1 MKSNSIMI
9 ERLKERLSDK
19 RLKIVII
26 PHISPDGDAVGSC
39 SALWQVFDRLG
50 MHCQL
55 ITCDYI
61 PDYLKWL
68 RRIPDA
74 ISFQNRSQEC
84 RRLIRQADLI
94 FMMDHNTIKREGDL
108 EPLVREFKGD
118 KVMIDHHPEPDDA
131 DYRISDIRVSSTC
144 ELLYRV
150 ILNIWGKEMIDRDIA
165 NAIYSGISTDTGGL
179 SHNSSCPQTYRVIAD
194 LLELGLDK
202 GYVHEQLY
210 QRNTLSRL
218 RLTGNCLLNKLTVDE
233 KYPLAVIPITLQEL
247 ELYNYKDGDLEGL
260 VNVPLSIEHI
270 QVSVQITERKDKVKL
285 SFRSKGDIPVNLWAK
300 EYFNGGGHQNAA
312 GGQMPLPLE
321 EVIKKLRDTAE
332 WFFKQ
337 ISDKK

>member
-1 MKSNSIMI
+1 MKSNSIII

-39 SALWQVFDRLG
+39 SALWQVFDRLS
-50 MHCQL
+50 MHCHL

-68 RRIPDA
+68 KRIPDA
-74 ISFQNRSQEC
+74 ISFQNRPQEC

-108 EPLVREFKGD
+108 EPLVREFRGD
-118 KVMIDHHPEPDDA
+118 KVMIDHHPEPDDV
-131 DYRISDIRVSSTC
+131 DYRISDISVSSTC
-144 ELLYRV
+144 ELLYQV
-150 ILNIWGKEMIDRDIA
+150 ILKIWGREMVDRDMA

-218 RLTGNCLLNKLTVDE
+218 RLTGNCLLNKLTIDE

-247 ELYNYKDGDLEGL
+247 ELYDYKDGDLEGL

-270 QVSVQITERKDKVKL
+270 RVSVQITERKEKVKL
-285 SFRSKGDIPVNLWAK
+285 SFRSKGVIPVNLWAK

-321 EVIKKLRDTAE
+321 EVTKKLRDTAE

-337 ISDKK
+337 ISDKI

>member
-1 MKSNSIMI
+1 MVEENTGCYFISKSST
-9 ERLKERLSDK
+9 RVQTFDSSGRSD
-19 RLKIVII
+19 LY
-26 PHISPDGDAVGSC
+26 DG
-39 SALWQVFDRLG
+39 
-50 MHCQL
+50 
-55 ITCDYI
+55 
-61 PDYLKWL
+61 
-68 RRIPDA
+68 
-74 ISFQNRSQEC
+74 SQYDK
-84 RRLIRQADLI
+84 AG
-94 FMMDHNTIKREGDL
+94 GDL
-108 EPLVREFKGD
+108 EPLVREFRGD
-118 KVMIDHHPEPDDA
+118 KVMIDHHPEPDDV
-131 DYRISDIRVSSTC
+131 DYRISDISVSSTC
-144 ELLYRV
+144 ELLYQV
-150 ILNIWGKEMIDRDIA
+150 ILKIWGREMVDRDMA

-218 RLTGNCLLNKLTVDE
+218 RLTGNCLLNKLTIDE

-247 ELYNYKDGDLEGL
+247 ELYDYKDGDLEGL

-270 QVSVQITERKDKVKL
+270 RVSVQITERKEKVKL

-321 EVIKKLRDTAE
+321 EVTKKLRDTAE

-337 ISDKK
+337 ISDKI